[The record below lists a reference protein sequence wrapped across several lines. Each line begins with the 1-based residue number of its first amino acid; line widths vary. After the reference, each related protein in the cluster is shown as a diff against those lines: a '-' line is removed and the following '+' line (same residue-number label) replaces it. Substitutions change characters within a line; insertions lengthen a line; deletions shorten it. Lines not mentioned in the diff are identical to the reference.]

1 MSKLLATL
9 ICGNLTAIIFAIY
22 FTKDPNMFWIN
33 LYGFY
38 YVVFLGLFLLA
49 FPFSFLIEKM
59 VGKLDIGRF
68 FIKVGLYICLGT
80 IAMVLLFPILLHWSS
95 MAIVV
100 AIVFPFILHIVD
112 KISEKYK
119 RVGVIIWM
127 IFSIVLF
134 ALIYYRMG

>member
-33 LYGFY
+33 LYGIY

-59 VGKLDIGRF
+59 VRKLDIGRF
-68 FIKVGLYICLGT
+68 FIKVGLYIFLGI
-80 IAMVLLFPILLHWSS
+80 IAMVLLFPIILHWSS
-95 MAIVV
+95 MAIIV
-100 AIVFPFILHIVD
+100 AIVFPFILHMVE
-112 KISEKYK
+112 KIPEKYK
-119 RVGVIIWM
+119 RMAVIIWV